1 MGITSPG
8 PCGYHLTVIHVRLSD
23 SKKSLGGPWL
33 WISMDEISTGSI
45 PWDRGGGGGG
55 WRAQFPKKFFS
66 ALWTSVWSKNKE
78 GDRPPPRPIPLIRLW
93 RFIFA
98 VTSFS
103 GRGRCHSYLG
113 VPVCRVSPLDPL
125 GKGYPKHWSCLWRQN
140 WWQLNEVIWEI
151 NYCNPIYNSN
161 RGRLHFLS
169 IHLSPG
175 LD

>member
-1 MGITSPG
+1 MGVTSPG

-23 SKKSLGGPWL
+23 SEKSLGGPWL
-33 WISMDEISTGSI
+33 WISMDKISTGSI
-45 PWDRGGGGGG
+45 PWDRGGGWRGG
-55 WRAQFPKKFFS
+55 RSLPKKFF
-66 ALWTSVWSKNKE
+66 
-78 GDRPPPRPIPLIRLW
+78 RPFGPQFGPKIRRGASLPGPIPWIRLW

-175 LD
+175 LE